1 MAKWIQKQK
10 EFYRKKTLGEDRTQR
25 LLTLG
30 IDLKKGKR
38 PEYQSK
44 NKRFSLGSNPED
56 DLFFEHE
63 DGQRRRVPSGWK
75 FPRKSLEDT
84 YVMYHC
90 HTLFQEGSTEHK
102 LLPMKMFEPR
112 DMPQAGRFK
121 TNLSVSRELSFCFL
135 FILMYIKTSLI
146 ASLTGGEV
154 SL

>member
-1 MAKWIQKQK
+1 M
-10 EFYRKKTLGEDRTQR
+10 
-25 LLTLG
+25 TLG

-44 NKRFSLGSNPED
+44 SKRFSLGANPKD
-56 DLFFEHE
+56 VLFYEHE
-63 DGQRRRVPSGWK
+63 DGQRRRVPIGWK
-75 FPRKSLEDT
+75 FPRASLEET

-121 TNLSVSRELSFCFL
+121 TNLSVSMELSFCFF